1 MFPIL
6 RYKQETDVSGQQ
18 RTMKINTVLTTG
30 HKDGSNIS
38 LTLCGKQFNLQS
50 VIFHQGKLSENE
62 LYNNFIIF

>member
-38 LTLCGKQFNLQS
+38 LTLGGNNFYLQS
-50 VIFHQGKLSENE
+50 VILHQGMLNKNE
-62 LYNNFIIF
+62 LNHYVIFF